1 MGVVITSARQA
12 HRRWDFCFCSLVAA
26 AVLARVQLLDIVL
39 FFDIVLLAFRSP
51 VAVLLLFLE
60 QWGWFENEDEKQLQS
75 VTADANFSAA
85 SAGFN
90 F

>member
-12 HRRWDFCFCSLVAA
+12 HRRWDFCFLLRSLVAA

-39 FFDIVLLAFRSP
+39 LFDIVLLAFRSP

-60 QWGWFENEDEKQLQS
+60 Q
-75 VTADANFSAA
+75 
-85 SAGFN
+85 
-90 F
+90 

>member
-12 HRRWDFCFCSLVAA
+12 HRRWDFYFCSLVAA

-39 FFDIVLLAFRSP
+39 FFDIVLLAFRSA

-60 QWGWFENEDEKQLQS
+60 Q
-75 VTADANFSAA
+75 
-85 SAGFN
+85 
-90 F
+90 